1 MIVTSERF
9 MHGLPPSIEAELR
22 DDIAVLRL
30 ARPRKRNALD
40 DTTIEGIDA
49 FFRGLPDAT
58 KAVVLCAAGEHFSA
72 GLDLTELTK
81 RTTFEAVTHSRTWHR
96 VFHAFEFGRVP
107 IVAVMHGAVVGGGLE
122 LATASHIR
130 VAERSTYYALPE
142 GIRGI
147 YVGGGGSV
155 RISRLIGASR
165 MMDMMMTGRTYDAP
179 EGQQLGLSH
188 YLVDDGNGFEKGL
201 ELARRIASN
210 APLTNY
216 ALMHALPRIAGT
228 DSDAGYM
235 MESLMSAI
243 ASSDAEARS
252 RLAAFL
258 EKRGPKATRK

>member
-1 MIVTSERF
+1 
-9 MHGLPPSIEAELR
+9 
-22 DDIAVLRL
+22 
-30 ARPRKRNALD
+30 
-40 DTTIEGIDA
+40 
-49 FFRGLPDAT
+49 
-58 KAVVLCAAGEHFSA
+58 
-72 GLDLTELTK
+72 
-81 RTTFEAVTHSRTWHR
+81 
-96 VFHAFEFGRVP
+96 
-107 IVAVMHGAVVGGGLE
+107 
-122 LATASHIR
+122 
-130 VAERSTYYALPE
+130 
-142 GIRGI
+142 
-147 YVGGGGSV
+147 V

-201 ELARRIASN
+201 ELARRVASN

-216 ALMHALPRIAGT
+216 ALMHALPRIADA

-258 EKRGPKATRK
+258 EKRGPKATRT